1 MEETKQR
8 SQEEKRK
15 EFEHRIMTGENR
27 WNCSLWIE
35 FAKWERRNNNLERA
49 RRVFARG
56 LARLPSWFKLW
67 YQYIR
72 MELMLGNVDGARQL
86 YQKAASEHGL
96 SLGADLWISYAQFED
111 RNGNEIDRAHR
122 VRAVFEQCIQCY
134 KGAPRAQAWIWYA
147 NFEEDFGGV
156 SGARNVYE
164 RGIESY
170 EKIIDHDHIAKS
182 KAREEVKALLVA
194 FAEFEVRCNEID
206 RARCVYKRAID
217 YWPLSNFLY
226 FKIVSFKNQYGNE
239 DIDDLIERKRCY
251 EQGRIED

>member
-15 EFEHRIMTGENR
+15 EFEHRIMTG
-27 WNCSLWIE
+27 CSE
-35 FAKWERRNNNLERA
+35 
-49 RRVFARG
+49 
-56 LARLPSWFKLW
+56 S
-67 YQYIR
+67 
-72 MELMLGNVDGARQL
+72 
-86 YQKAASEHGL
+86 S
-96 SLGADLWISYAQFED
+96 SLD
-111 RNGNEIDRAHR
+111 
-122 VRAVFEQCIQCY
+122 
-134 KGAPRAQAWIWYA
+134 
-147 NFEEDFGGV
+147 FEEDFGGV

-170 EKIIDHDHIAKS
+170 EKIIDHDHIKKS
-182 KAREEVKALLVA
+182 KARAEVKDLLVA

-206 RARCVYKRAID
+206 RARCVYKRVID

-226 FKIVSFKNQYGNE
+226 FKIMSFKNQYGDE